1 MTDKINTTETGI
13 SIWEVV
19 GIDDLEGNTFAQCT
33 CKENAEKAL
42 DLLERQGFEDVLEVR
57 ESNLLLDKIELGGSI
72 IPLSESVQ
80 SNKPDDGNTATGLI
94 HVIDELLPNTYKV
107 LDGDADTIFVFE
119 RATGKHYEI
128 KVSELAD

>member
-33 CKENAEKAL
+33 CKENAKKAL
-42 DLLERQGFEDVLEVR
+42 DLLERQGFEDVLEIR

>member
-1 MTDKINTTETGI
+1 MTDINTTETGI

-19 GIDDLEGNTFAQCT
+19 GIDDLEGTTFAQCT

-42 DLLERQGFEDVLEVR
+42 DLLERQGFEDVLEIR
-57 ESNLLLDKIELGGSI
+57 ESNLLLDKIELGGNI

-80 SNKPDDGNTATGLI
+80 SDKPDDGNTATGLI

-119 RATGKHYEI
+119 RATGNHYEI
-128 KVSELAD
+128 KVSELVD

>member
-1 MTDKINTTETGI
+1 MTDINTTETGI

-33 CKENAEKAL
+33 CKENAEKAF
-42 DLLERQGFEDVLEVR
+42 DLLERQGFEDVLEIR

-72 IPLSESVQ
+72 ISLSESVQ

-94 HVIDELLPNTYKV
+94 HVIDELLPNAYKV

-119 RATGKHYEI
+119 RATGKRYEI

>member
-1 MTDKINTTETGI
+1 MTDINTTETGI

-80 SNKPDDGNTATGLI
+80 SNKPDDGNTTTGLI

-119 RATGKHYEI
+119 RATGKQYEI

>member
-1 MTDKINTTETGI
+1 MTDINTTETGI

-42 DLLERQGFEDVLEVR
+42 DQYERQGFENVLEIR

-72 IPLSESVQ
+72 ISLSESVQ

-94 HVIDELLPNTYKV
+94 HVIDELLPNAYKV
-107 LDGDADTIFVFE
+107 LDGDADTIFVIE
-119 RATGKHYEI
+119 RATGKRYEI

>member
-1 MTDKINTTETGI
+1 MTDINTTETGI

-42 DLLERQGFEDVLEVR
+42 DLLERQGFEDVLEIR

-72 IPLSESVQ
+72 ISLSENVQ

-94 HVIDELLPNTYKV
+94 HVIDELLPNAYKV

-119 RATGKHYEI
+119 RATGKRYEI

>member
-1 MTDKINTTETGI
+1 MTDINTTETGI

-33 CKENAEKAL
+33 CKKNAEKAL
-42 DLLERQGFEDVLEVR
+42 DLLERQGFEDVLEIR

-80 SNKPDDGNTATGLI
+80 SNEPDDGNTATGLI

-107 LDGDADTIFVFE
+107 LDGDADTI
-119 RATGKHYEI
+119 
-128 KVSELAD
+128 LQ

>member
-1 MTDKINTTETGI
+1 MTDINTTETGI

-42 DLLERQGFEDVLEVR
+42 DLLERQGFEDVLEIR

-72 IPLSESVQ
+72 ISLSESVQ

-94 HVIDELLPNTYKV
+94 HVIDELLPNAYKA
-107 LDGDADTIFVFE
+107 LDGGADTIFVFE
-119 RATGKHYEI
+119 RATGKRYEI

>member
-1 MTDKINTTETGI
+1 MTDINTTETGI

-42 DLLERQGFEDVLEVR
+42 DLLERQGFEDVLEIR

-72 IPLSESVQ
+72 ISLSESVQ

-94 HVIDELLPNTYKV
+94 HVIDELLPNAYKV
-107 LDGDADTIFVFE
+107 LDGDADTIFVIE
-119 RATGKHYEI
+119 RATGKRYEI

>member
-1 MTDKINTTETGI
+1 MTDINTTETGI

-33 CKENAEKAL
+33 CKENADKAL
-42 DLLERQGFEDVLEVR
+42 DLLERQGFEEVLEIR
-57 ESNLLLDKIELGGSI
+57 ERNLLLDKIELGGSI
-72 IPLSESVQ
+72 ISLSESVQ

-94 HVIDELLPNTYKV
+94 HVIDELLPNAYKV

-119 RATGKHYEI
+119 RATGKRYEI

>member
-1 MTDKINTTETGI
+1 MTDINTAETGI
-13 SIWEVV
+13 PIWEVV

-33 CKENAEKAL
+33 CKKNAEKAL
-42 DLLERQGFEDVLEVR
+42 DLLERQGFEDVLEIR

-94 HVIDELLPNTYKV
+94 HVIDELLPNTYKTYV
-107 LDGDADTIFVFE
+107 TALV
-119 RATGKHYEI
+119 
-128 KVSELAD
+128 

>member
-1 MTDKINTTETGI
+1 MTDINTTETGI
-13 SIWEVV
+13 PIWEVV

-42 DLLERQGFEDVLEVR
+42 DLLERQGFEDVLEIR

-72 IPLSESVQ
+72 ISLSESVQ

-94 HVIDELLPNTYKV
+94 HVIDELLPNAYKV

-119 RATGKHYEI
+119 RATGKRYEI

>member
-1 MTDKINTTETGI
+1 MTDINTTETGI

-42 DLLERQGFEDVLEVR
+42 DLLERQGFEDVLEIR

-72 IPLSESVQ
+72 ISLSESVQ

-94 HVIDELLPNTYKV
+94 HVIDELLPNAYKV

-119 RATGKHYEI
+119 RATGKRYEI

>member
-1 MTDKINTTETGI
+1 MTDINTTETGI

-42 DLLERQGFEDVLEVR
+42 DLLERQGFEDVLEIR

-72 IPLSESVQ
+72 ISLSESVQ
-80 SNKPDDGNTATGLI
+80 SNKPDDGNTATRLI
-94 HVIDELLPNTYKV
+94 HVIDELLPNAYKV

-119 RATGKHYEI
+119 RATGKRYEI

>member
-1 MTDKINTTETGI
+1 MTDINTTETGI

-42 DLLERQGFEDVLEVR
+42 DLLERQGFEDVLEIR
-57 ESNLLLDKIELGGSI
+57 ESNLLLDKIELGVSI
-72 IPLSESVQ
+72 ISLSESVQ
-80 SNKPDDGNTATGLI
+80 SNKPDDGNAATGLI
-94 HVIDELLPNTYKV
+94 HVIDELLPNAYKV

-119 RATGKHYEI
+119 RATGKRYEI

>member
-1 MTDKINTTETGI
+1 MTDINTTETGI

-119 RATGKHYEI
+119 RATGKRYEI

>member
-42 DLLERQGFEDVLEVR
+42 DLLERQGFEDVLEIR

-72 IPLSESVQ
+72 ISLSESVQ

-94 HVIDELLPNTYKV
+94 HVIDELLPNAYKV

-119 RATGKHYEI
+119 RATGKRYEI